1 MAMRDYISIN
11 NYSGLGEIGISRG
24 SISAIASASI
34 REVDGASLFEGK
46 SPRRAAKSDRKRKDT
61 SIGAF
66 FSLPSGPKV
75 IFTKEGKALIKM
87 DVTIAQGVNVAEACE
102 KIQSTVATAVTLM
115 CDMVPFDVQV
125 KVMRIV

>member
-1 MAMRDYISIN
+1 MRDYISIN

-34 REVDGASLFEGK
+34 REVDGASLFEHK
-46 SPRRAAKSDRKRKDT
+46 STRKAAKAAKGRADT

-75 IFTKEGKALIKM
+75 VFTKDGKAVIKM
-87 DVTIAQGVNVAEACE
+87 DVTIARGVNVAAACE
-102 KIQSTVATAVTLM
+102 KIQSTVANAVALM

-125 KVMRIV
+125 KVMRIA